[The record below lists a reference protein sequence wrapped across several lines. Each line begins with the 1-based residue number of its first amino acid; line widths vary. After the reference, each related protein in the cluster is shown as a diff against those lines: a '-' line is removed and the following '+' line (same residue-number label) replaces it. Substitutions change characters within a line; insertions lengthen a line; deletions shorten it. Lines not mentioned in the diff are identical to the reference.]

1 MILPKYSS
9 YNGLDAPYTHL
20 HMFYNNSSDIWS
32 PLLTTS
38 SNHPSTNV
46 RNTLN
51 AVLAL
56 DSSSS
61 FYSPYVDI
69 NRLTSLSMFFS
80 SSDSAIVFNDK

>member
-1 MILPKYSS
+1 
-9 YNGLDAPYTHL
+9 
-20 HMFYNNSSDIWS
+20 MFYNNSSDIWS

-80 SSDSAIVFNDK
+80 SSESAIVFNDK